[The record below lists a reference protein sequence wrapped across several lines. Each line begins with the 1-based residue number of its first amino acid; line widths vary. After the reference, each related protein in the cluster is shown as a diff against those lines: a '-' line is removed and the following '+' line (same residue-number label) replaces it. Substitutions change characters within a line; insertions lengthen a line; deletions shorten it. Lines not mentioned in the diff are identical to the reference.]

1 MFGCFRLA
9 PYHVIADRVRRGAPH
24 HCLDDSLREYGPAL
38 SEPPYV
44 PVDLGL
50 SGMSWPAFADMFRTA
65 PQTGRL
71 SQLFDEPRACRNGT
85 DGFCFGMRMKIWT
98 SCSAEAGCYMLAAVV
113 TRTTLIAFWQSTV
126 VLPSHVLP
134 ALQNALSAVSLSEDM

>member
-1 MFGCFRLA
+1 MYPTLSYYFNPGQLSTQLLAGRVFGCFRLA

-50 SGMSWPAFADMFRTA
+50 SGMSWPAFGDMFHTP

-71 SQLFDEPRACRNGT
+71 SSFSDE
-85 DGFCFGMRMKIWT
+85 
-98 SCSAEAGCYMLAAVV
+98 
-113 TRTTLIAFWQSTV
+113 
-126 VLPSHVLP
+126 
-134 ALQNALSAVSLSEDM
+134 

>member
-38 SEPPYV
+38 SEPTYV

-50 SGMSWPAFADMFRTA
+50 SGMSWPAFADMFHTP
-65 PQTGRL
+65 PQTGLELGGVRC
-71 SQLFDEPRACRNGT
+71 ECA
-85 DGFCFGMRMKIWT
+85 
-98 SCSAEAGCYMLAAVV
+98 AGAASRWGLATTIAVV
-113 TRTTLIAFWQSTV
+113 
-126 VLPSHVLP
+126 
-134 ALQNALSAVSLSEDM
+134 